1 MPSWQIKKISL
12 QKKNSSRATIDFDGF
27 ILGISLLLVGKYQLR
42 EGDLLSE
49 EKLAQIWK
57 EEVLGRARNKALS
70 LIALRP
76 RAEKEI
82 RERLKRY
89 LKKSNLLSAAL
100 PVSLQIA
107 FGRVIDKTVIG
118 LKKKK
123 LIDDK
128 EFCRWW
134 IEQRSVF
141 RPRSMLEIKSELFR
155 KGVKREII
163 EGVLQETGYSEK
175 KMIERLIEKKIGR
188 WGKMSKGERRKK
200 LTLYLTRK
208 GFSYK
213 TVISVIDEKPFFK

>member
-12 QKKNSSRATIDFDGF
+12 QKKNSSRATIDFYGF
-27 ILGISLLLVGKYQLR
+27 ILGVSLFISGKYRLR

-57 EEVLGRARNKALS
+57 EEVLERARNKALS

-76 RAEKEI
+76 RTEKEI

-100 PVSLQIA
+100 PVSLQMA
-107 FGRVIDKTVIG
+107 LGRVIDKTIIR

-134 IEQRSVF
+134 IEQRFVF
-141 RPRSMLEIKSELFR
+141 RPRSALEIKSELFR
-155 KGVKREII
+155 KGIKKEMI
-163 EGVLQETGYSEK
+163 ERVFQETDYSEK
-175 KMIERLIEKKIGR
+175 KMIEKLIEKKAGH
-188 WGKMSKGERRKK
+188 WGKMSEGERRKK

-213 TVISVIDEKPFFK
+213 TVISVIDEKLLLK

>member
-1 MPSWQIKKISL
+1 MLCAVFYYLFERFEIPAL
-12 QKKNSSRATIDFDGF
+12 SR
-27 ILGISLLLVGKYQLR
+27 S
-42 EGDLLSE
+42 
-49 EKLAQIWK
+49 
-57 EEVLGRARNKALS
+57 ALS

-89 LKKSNLLSAAL
+89 LKKSNLLSATL
-100 PVSLQIA
+100 PTSLQMT
-107 FGRVIDKTVIG
+107 FGRVIDKTIIE
-118 LKKKK
+118 LKKRK

-155 KGVKREII
+155 KGIKREMV

-175 KMIERLIEKKIGR
+175 KMVEKLIEKKISR
-188 WGKMSKGERRKK
+188 WGKMSEGERRKK
-200 LTLYLTRK
+200 ITLYLTRK

-213 TVISVIDEKPFFK
+213 MVISVIDEKLLLK